1 MSLGAKPYGKPRL
14 PFMISPVV
22 EGGATGAMGDE
33 FVCVNSF
40 CRSHDQE
47 DRPEEGESTAAQS
60 SLRVPD
66 PSHDS
71 KVGFEPGV
79 VPPDRRILID
89 AVKPPNK
96 HSELPKSTAANRI
109 QSAGV
114 PHAFCRRT
122 QYQLRQRQLRT
133 ESSLREAAVKRAQM
147 SSATADVSD
156 VNSDQLTPEQ
166 TAELRA
172 VIEKHSDQ
180 ISWDPND
187 VGCLSDEFKEYF
199 LTIPTLEGAKCKQR
213 PYKLSYKE
221 LEAFETQVS
230 LLLRQGI
237 IKKADGPTDFL
248 SPVLFVPKPRKPEEL
263 RMCVDFRRL
272 NAVSMRDYH
281 ALPNIREL
289 LQSMKGCKYFTALD
303 LTWGFWALPIVEE
316 DQHKT
321 AFTGPD
327 GEVYVW
333 TKAPMGLTNSP
344 AAFQRVM
351 AHVLRNIKGVS
362 VYIDDITI
370 FSKTWKEHLSILIRV
385 FERLKKSGLKVKY
398 AKCVWAAAECRVLGS
413 IVSEDGIMPDPDKV
427 SAVNKL
433 PVPRNVADIRSFLGA
448 TGYFHE
454 HIQAYAEKSAPLR
467 ALLKKNV

>member
-1 MSLGAKPYGKPRL
+1 
-14 PFMISPVV
+14 
-22 EGGATGAMGDE
+22 
-33 FVCVNSF
+33 
-40 CRSHDQE
+40 
-47 DRPEEGESTAAQS
+47 
-60 SLRVPD
+60 
-66 PSHDS
+66 
-71 KVGFEPGV
+71 
-79 VPPDRRILID
+79 
-89 AVKPPNK
+89 
-96 HSELPKSTAANRI
+96 
-109 QSAGV
+109 
-114 PHAFCRRT
+114 
-122 QYQLRQRQLRT
+122 
-133 ESSLREAAVKRAQM
+133 M

-263 RMCVDFRRL
+263 RMCVDFQRL

-467 ALLKKNV
+467 ALLKKNVQFLWTEECQRAFEQLKADLVSPACLRMPDPEKPFILTTDWSKLAVGAVLSQM